1 NPYDA
6 VNCEEKEAVEY
17 HDACGR
23 VSASTVCI
31 YPPGIPLVCPGEVI
45 GKDMID
51 AVDSAFRDGLDVM
64 GLEDGLRGA
73 APDERKIVKILCLR

>member
-1 NPYDA
+1 MRLTA
-6 VNCEEKEAVEY
+6 KTKSQY

-45 GKDMID
+45 NRNMID
-51 AVDSAFRDGLDVM
+51 TVDNAFRDGLDVM
-64 GLEDGLRGA
+64 GLEGLEAGLCGA
-73 APDERKIVKILCLR
+73 AQDERKIVKILCLR